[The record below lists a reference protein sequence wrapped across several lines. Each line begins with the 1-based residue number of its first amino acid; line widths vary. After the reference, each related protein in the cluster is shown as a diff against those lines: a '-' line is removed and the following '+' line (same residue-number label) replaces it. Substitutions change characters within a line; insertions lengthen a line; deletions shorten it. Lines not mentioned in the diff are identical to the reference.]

1 MNALPDDNQKLLREN
16 GLMRDNEVA
25 YAAGDLLVVENVVT
39 RERRTLTVATV
50 QPLFENTRRVL
61 RG

>member
-1 MNALPDDNQKLLREN
+1 MNALPDDKQKLLREN

-25 YAAGDLLVVENVVT
+25 YAAGDLLVVENVIT
-39 RERRTLTVATV
+39 RDRRTITVATV

>member
-1 MNALPDDNQKLLREN
+1 MNALPDDKQKLLREN

-25 YAAGDLLVVENVVT
+25 YAAGDLLVVENVIT
-39 RERRTLTVATV
+39 RERRTITVATV

>member
-1 MNALPDDNQKLLREN
+1 MNALPDDKQKLLREN
-16 GLMRDNEVA
+16 GLMRENEVA
-25 YAAGDLLVVENVVT
+25 YAAGDLLVVENVIT
-39 RERRTLTVATV
+39 RERRTITGATV

>member
-1 MNALPDDNQKLLREN
+1 
-16 GLMRDNEVA
+16 MRDNEVA

>member
-1 MNALPDDNQKLLREN
+1 MNALPDDKQKLLREN
-16 GLMRDNEVA
+16 GLMHDNEVA

>member
-1 MNALPDDNQKLLREN
+1 MNALPDDKQKLLREN
-16 GLMRDNEVA
+16 GMMRENEVA
-25 YAAGDLLVVENVVT
+25 YAAGDLLVVENVIT
-39 RERRTLTVATV
+39 RERRTITVATV

>member
-1 MNALPDDNQKLLREN
+1 MNALPDDKQRLLREN
-16 GLMRDNEVA
+16 GLMSDKEVA

-39 RERRTLTVATV
+39 RERRTLSVATV

>member
-1 MNALPDDNQKLLREN
+1 MNALPDDKQKLLREN

-39 RERRTLTVATV
+39 RERRTLAVATV

>member
-1 MNALPDDNQKLLREN
+1 MNALPDDKQKLLREN

>member
-1 MNALPDDNQKLLREN
+1 MNALPDDKQKLLREN
-16 GLMRDNEVA
+16 GLMGYDEVA

-39 RERRTLTVATV
+39 QVRRMISTATV